1 MSSFYLWL
9 DSAKTG
15 PHSLA
20 SIWHALDGGEVRP
33 ETLCCE
39 VGGPDQWTP
48 IKDCPAFTPGRA
60 LRAKAPEPITP
71 AQFLQDSA
79 QPVQA
84 APAATPG
91 LNSTVAQA
99 LDHAARSQAALAEA
113 IRSVGSGF
121 VIAAKLA
128 LGLAGLVLVISFL
141 ASVAP
146 QTPPASPSRPPA
158 ASSSAAPASP
168 PPPGSTSSARS
179 SSSAPRWSRG
189 QRAER
194 RGLNHGFHGFHG

>member
-141 ASVAP
+141 ASVGATDAARQP
-146 QTPPASPSRPPA
+146 EPATGGFILGGACVA
-158 ASSSAAPASP
+158 AAAWLYLIGQVVLIRA
-168 PPPGSTSSARS
+168 ALEQRS
-179 SSSAPRWSRG
+179 ESGEKRS
-189 QRAER
+189 
-194 RGLNHGFHGFHG
+194 